1 LANIKADATLL
12 DTIVILEQ
20 QMHLKQ
26 VIEGKD
32 FIVDNLSKE
41 VNEEDSSIN
50 KVGVHNFRYPIKN
63 PPFIF
68 L

>member
-1 LANIKADATLL
+1 MANIKADATFL
-12 DTIVILEQ
+12 DMVTIPEQ

-26 VIEGKD
+26 FMEGQASV
-32 FIVDNLSKE
+32 VDNLSEE
-41 VNEEDSSIN
+41 VNEEDSYVN
-50 KVGVHNFRYPIKN
+50 KSDVHNFRYLVKN